1 MGTSSAL
8 ENLYK
13 SMTYDPASRCLY
25 AMSGQF
31 THENTYI
38 NHTVTEVLETPG
50 KPGICYINQ
59 SLIRFHDI
67 WWLSTDPNWTL
78 YTHTMTITY
87 INQ

>member
-38 NHTVTEVLETPG
+38 NHTVTEVLGTPG
-50 KPGICYINQ
+50 
-59 SLIRFHDI
+59 RTWDM
-67 WWLSTDPNWTL
+67 L
-78 YTHTMTITY
+78 YKSITY
-87 INQ
+87 EIPVACCCSMLIQE